1 MTSQTTSSSSTINQQ
16 QRSNRGGL
24 LVPPPPLSTSS
35 SSSSSSLM
43 TATTDHVSPST
54 AEYTPSTTPF
64 VPFNQQQQ
72 QPLLS
77 QTSFATHGANYA
89 NSVAN
94 AARKGGGRYVQLT
107 PAVQEEVGRRVKDK
121 QGILGA
127 VRGVVGSIPFLA
139 PMLQR
144 PSATNP
150 GSPEQAAIGPRDLTE
165 GPPKTPLHPPSH
177 LAAGIAASKN
187 PSRHDDMDTSNDEG
201 MINDDSD
208 EGGRGGDGEV
218 EEMGGSISMEDW
230 SSMSEQERKTYIS
243 WLESVADAKLKE
255 LQ

>member
-1 MTSQTTSSSSTINQQ
+1 
-16 QRSNRGGL
+16 
-24 LVPPPPLSTSS
+24 
-35 SSSSSSLM
+35 
-43 TATTDHVSPST
+43 
-54 AEYTPSTTPF
+54 
-64 VPFNQQQQ
+64 
-72 QPLLS
+72 
-77 QTSFATHGANYA
+77 
-89 NSVAN
+89 
-94 AARKGGGRYVQLT
+94 
-107 PAVQEEVGRRVKDK
+107 VQEEVGRRVKDK

-208 EGGRGGDGEV
+208 EEGRGGGGDGEV